1 MWHLDVVL
9 FAVEFIGDVVAY
21 HSVLNHVLS
30 CAGLNGLCLRG
41 GCTFNLVSQNCTT
54 KNAQDC
60 GCCFTAAA
68 ANLIANSATG
78 NGSHRGASTALIGLN
93 GHLFLRTNLAWH
105 GHLLNDLCRRNDF
118 TNFLSASK

>member
-1 MWHLDVVL
+1 MRHLDVVL
-9 FAVEFIGDVVAY
+9 FAVKFICDVVAY
-21 HSVLNHVLS
+21 HSVLNHVLC
-30 CAGLNGLCLRG
+30 CATLNCLRLWG
-41 GCTFNLVSQNCTT
+41 RCTFNLVAQNCTT

-68 ANLIANSATG
+68 AHLIANSAAG

-93 GHLFLRTNLAWH
+93 GNLFLRTNLAWH
-105 GHLLNDLCRRNDF
+105 GHLLNDLCGRNDF